1 MGFPSGSVGK
11 ESACST
17 EDIVDEG
24 SIPGWED
31 PLEKG
36 MATHSST
43 SCLKGWSELRLQHLL
58 LELSHRLPGFS
69 VIHYSG
75 ASQVVLVVKNPPPN
89 ARDIRDVGLIPG
101 SGISPG

>member
-1 MGFPSGSVGK
+1 MGFPNGSVCK

-17 EDIVDEG
+17 EDIVDEV

-31 PLEKG
+31 PLEKE

-43 SCLKGWSELRLQHLL
+43 SCLKGWSELRLQHFL

-75 ASQVVLVVKNPPPN
+75 ASQVVLVVKNPP
-89 ARDIRDVGLIPG
+89 AIQET
-101 SGISPG
+101 